1 MINPQDF
8 HALSEPLSI
17 DGGAPKI
24 ANVLY
29 FLTCGG
35 TLNRFEAER
44 KVHDHALNSTVSE
57 LANKSGIGILREW
70 ETVRG
75 KDKKKTRCKRY
86 SIDPAPGNLYR
97 CYWLLRDVWG
107 FTGRDIA
114 PPSLPAP
121 EVV

>member
-1 MINPQDF
+1 MIDPQDF
-8 HALSEPLSI
+8 HALTEPSSTNKN
-17 DGGAPKI
+17 APKI

-29 FLTCGG
+29 FFACGG

-44 KVHDHALNSTVSE
+44 KVHDHALNSTVST

-86 SIDPAPGNLYR
+86 AIDPAPDNLDR
-97 CYWLLRDVWG
+97 CYRLLRDAWG
-107 FTGRDIA
+107 FIPRDVK
-114 PPSLPAP
+114 PPCSPVP
-121 EVV
+121 EAV